1 MNIEISAK
9 SKINVVEL
17 GSRKRKIKS
26 LIQNKKNVVGEFP
39 HIHSNGKTE
48 KFPVIML
55 DIDVPVYN
63 MMNGRT
69 MDKQDYFVKN
79 NSKKS
84 TFFSNGQENNGAQ
97 REQHV
102 LLVHEAN
109 RGTDQNVFKQFK
121 KIKRFDPSKPILLT
135 NDAVII
141 NGNRRLCTM
150 RELYYAEGGAQKY
163 SMFAQVPC
171 AIVERDLSEK
181 EFAQFEDEIQVKK
194 DMKQPYRWINILK
207 KTKRELGL
215 GFTADEIAKNMG
227 VTTKEVKENISKLEV
242 IEEHLDKDLDE
253 AGNYSVVEGQEQ
265 IFKDVGGLLNQGDI
279 KGDEDKKDIIK
290 NITRRI
296 SVSSNIE
303 DAKSKHV
310 VFETLLNK
318 KNILTTATKIIKA
331 HGGKI
336 NLDEDE
342 LGSLKD
348 AGDEVTDIANKLHK
362 LPIKKGNNI
371 IQNIYED
378 LSEGKELAYVL
389 KTTEDIKKKL
399 IKINN
404 KQVPKKDREK
414 IVRNLATIS
423 AKADVLMNRLKKAK

>member
-1 MNIEISAK
+1 MEIHAK
-9 SKINVVEL
+9 SKINVVDWNT
-17 GSRKRKIKS
+17 RKKKIKS
-26 LIQNKKNVVGEFP
+26 LIQNRKNIIGEHP

-55 DIDVPVYN
+55 DINIPVYN

-69 MDKQDYFVKN
+69 MDRQDAFVKRN
-79 NSKKS
+79 GKKAH
-84 TFFSNGQENNGAQ
+84 FFNKGQENEGAQ

-109 RGTDQNVFKQFK
+109 RGTDQNVFKEFR
-121 KIKRFDPSKPILLT
+121 KRKQFDPSKPILLT
-135 NDAVII
+135 NDAVIV

-150 RELYYAEGGAQKY
+150 RELYYAEGGAQNYKT
-163 SMFAQVPC
+163 FAQVPC

-194 DMKQPYRWINILK
+194 DLKQPYRWINILK
-207 KTKRELGL
+207 KIKRELEL
-215 GFTADEIAKNMG
+215 GFNPDEIATNMG
-227 VTTKEVKENISKLEV
+227 KTTKEIKESISKLE
-242 IEEHLDKDLDE
+242 IIDEHLDKDLKD
-253 AGNYSVVEGQEQ
+253 AGNYSLVEDKEQ
-265 IFKDVGGLLNQGDI
+265 IFNDVGGLLNQGDI

-296 SVSSNIE
+296 SLSSNIE

-331 HGGKI
+331 HGVKI
-336 NLDEDE
+336 NLDENQ

-362 LPIKKGNNI
+362 LPIKRGNNI
-371 IQNIYED
+371 VQNIYDD
-378 LSEGKELAYVL
+378 LSERKGLAYVL

-404 KQVPKKDREK
+404 KQIPRKDREK
-414 IVRNLATIS
+414 IVKNLAQIS
-423 AKADVLMNRLKKAK
+423 SKADVLMNRLKKSK